1 MKIQYFEK
9 GTFVRA
15 KIFGV
20 CEKLLDLSLGKIGD
34 QNLVI

>member
-15 KIFGV
+15 KIIQE
-20 CEKLLDLSLGKIGD
+20 CQELLDVSLNKIAD
-34 QNLVI
+34 RYFVI